1 MRFRLI
7 EADAALQYDEE
18 FTSVKQLLQAAMER
32 IDLTEGRCDLAVLQ
46 WDNKHDA
53 WIGISPA
60 TEALSCEI
68 RKLRNDY
75 IRLRGAEENE

>member
-7 EADAALQYDEE
+7 EADISLRYDEE
-18 FTSVKQLLQAAMER
+18 FTSVKQLLQVAMER

-46 WDNKHDA
+46 WDTKHEA

-68 RKLRNDY
+68 RKLKSERS
-75 IRLRGAEENE
+75 

>member
-7 EADAALQYDEE
+7 EADISLRYDEE
-18 FTSVKQLLQAAMER
+18 FTSVKELLQTAMER
-32 IDLTEGRCDLAVLQ
+32 IDLTEGKCDLAVLQ

-60 TEALSCEI
+60 TEALNCEI
-68 RKLRNDY
+68 QKLRKDY

>member
-7 EADAALQYDEE
+7 ETDAAVRYDEK
-18 FTSVKQLLQAAMER
+18 FTSVKKLLQTAMER

-68 RKLRNDY
+68 QKLRNDY
-75 IRLRGAEENE
+75 IRLRGAENNE